1 MGEKKDKIFYILP
14 EQSTNEA
21 ENKFKYDMV
30 IQQPL
35 ILQKKKKKQ
44 SFDVKTIGK
53 LKRLQRNWQK
63 NLAAVIGKAKNRGNE
78 IAMQERM
85 VILPMINRIGKGKV
99 QSFVLVRKLES

>member
-35 ILQKKKKKQ
+35 NLQKKIKLGCEKYGQTEEITKK
-44 SFDVKTIGK
+44 
-53 LKRLQRNWQK
+53 
-63 NLAAVIGKAKNRGNE
+63 LAEEFG
-78 IAMQERM
+78 
-85 VILPMINRIGKGKV
+85 
-99 QSFVLVRKLES
+99 SSH

>member
-35 ILQKKKKKQ
+35 ILQKKKIELRCENYWQTEEITKKLAEEFGSSHWKGKKQ
-44 SFDVKTIGK
+44 GK
-53 LKRLQRNWQK
+53 
-63 NLAAVIGKAKNRGNE
+63 
-78 IAMQERM
+78 
-85 VILPMINRIGKGKV
+85 
-99 QSFVLVRKLES
+99 